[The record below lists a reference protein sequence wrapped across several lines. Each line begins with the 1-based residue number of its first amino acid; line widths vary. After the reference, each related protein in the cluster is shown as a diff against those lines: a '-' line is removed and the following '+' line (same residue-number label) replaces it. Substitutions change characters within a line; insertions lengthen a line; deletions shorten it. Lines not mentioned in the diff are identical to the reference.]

1 MFDELFSSGMLNLVY
16 TIVVVVSFLYALV
29 SLLGAEVGDAL
40 DFDLDVDADTG
51 IDFIS
56 ISPFSLA
63 MFGTTFGLVGLITRL
78 WLDMEPIPSVL
89 WSAGLGLLIGAL
101 AQALFIYVLS
111 PSRSSHFNLTD
122 DAIGRE
128 AEVVTTIPDG
138 GVGEIV
144 FNNVSGRVKLGAR
157 ATDGTAIPY
166 GTVVV
171 VKRVVGRIAFVQPV
185 AE

>member
-1 MFDELFSSGMLNLVY
+1 MLDELFSSGMLNLVY
-16 TIVVVVSFLYALV
+16 TVIVVISFLYALI

-40 DFDLDVDADTG
+40 DFDLGGDADTG
-51 IDFIS
+51 MDFTS

-78 WLDMEPIPSVL
+78 WLDMEAIPSVL
-89 WSAGLGLLIGAL
+89 WAAGLGLLIGGL

-111 PSRSSHFNLTD
+111 PSRSSHYNLTD
-122 DAIGRE
+122 DALGRE
-128 AEVVTTIPDG
+128 AEVVTTIPAG

-157 ATDGTAIPY
+157 ATDGQAIPY
-166 GTVVV
+166 GTVVI
-171 VKRVVGRIAFVQPV
+171 VKRVVGRVAFVHPAV
-185 AE
+185 E

>member
-1 MFDELFSSGMLNLVY
+1 MLDELFASGTLNLVY
-16 TIVVVVSFLYALV
+16 AGIVVISFLYALV

-40 DFDLDVDADTG
+40 DFDLDVDTDTG
-51 IDFIS
+51 VDFTS

-78 WLDMEPIPSVL
+78 WLDMNAIPSIL
-89 WSAGLGLLIGAL
+89 WSAGLGLVIGGL

-128 AEVVTTIPDG
+128 AEVITTIPAG
-138 GVGEIV
+138 GVGEIA

-157 ATDGTAIPY
+157 AADGQAIPY

-171 VKRVVGRIAFVQPV
+171 VRRIVGRVAFVHPS

>member
-1 MFDELFSSGMLNLVY
+1 MLDELFSSGMLNLVY
-16 TIVVVVSFLYALV
+16 TVIVVISFLYALL

-40 DFDLDVDADTG
+40 DFDLDVDTDTG
-51 IDFIS
+51 MDFAS

-78 WLDMEPIPSVL
+78 WLEMEAIPSVL
-89 WSAGLGLLIGAL
+89 WSAGLGLLIGGA

-111 PSRSSHFNLTD
+111 PSRSSHYNLTA

-157 ATDGTAIPY
+157 ATDGKAIPY
-166 GTVVV
+166 GTVVT
-171 VKRVVGRIAFVQPV
+171 VKRVVGRMAFVHPAV
-185 AE
+185 E